1 MVSNE
6 VKEKFVELRAKGL
19 SFAKIADELEV
30 SKPTLIAWSQD
41 LKDDIA
47 NMETVQR
54 DALYEKYRT
63 DKLKRVEVFSEELDR
78 VWSEFRKRDL
88 SGVPTDKLFIL
99 LTKLQ
104 ESLDNEVQPVRFFGK
119 KTQLEFYDDVS
130 WEA

>member
-6 VKEKFVELRAKGL
+6 VKEKFVELRAKGI

-30 SKPTLIAWSQD
+30 SKPTLISWSQE

-54 DALYEKYRT
+54 DSFYEKYRI
-63 DKLKRVEVFSEELDR
+63 DKLKRIEVFSQELDR
-78 VWSEFRKRDL
+78 FWVEFWKRDL
-88 SGVPTDKLFIL
+88 SGVPTDKLFLL

-104 ESLDNEVQPVRFFGK
+104 QSLDNEVEPTRFLGK

-130 WEA
+130 WIA

>member
-6 VKEKFVELRAKGL
+6 VKERFVELRAKGL

-54 DALYEKYRT
+54 DALYEKYRI
-63 DKLKRVEVFSEELDR
+63 DKLKRIESFSAELDR
-78 VWSEFRKRDL
+78 VWAEFRKRDL
-88 SGVPTDKLFIL
+88 SGVPTDKLFFL
-99 LTKLQ
+99 LIKLQ
-104 ESLDNEVQPVRFFGK
+104 QSLDSEVEPVRFFGK

-130 WEA
+130 WVA